1 MNLLLTLPYKTVFE
15 LSQVKIALSELSRV
29 QYSSDEAFA
38 QALSSA
44 FRAYPVLSPLSDKLT
59 SFDAIVSLKK
69 EIALFEQQTPVVHVW
84 VAYPLKPELIDRLS
98 NALQNHYKQSYL
110 LDIQHDPKIIGGIAL
125 EINGKYID
133 KTLLTI
139 TKEVM
144 KTYV

>member
-1 MNLLLTLPYKTVFE
+1 MNLPLTLPYKTVFE

-29 QYSSDEAFA
+29 QYTNEEAFS
-38 QALSSA
+38 QALAAA
-44 FRAYPVLSPLSDKLT
+44 FRAYPVLSPLANKLT
-59 SFDAIVSLKK
+59 NFDAIVSIKK

-84 VAYPLKPELIDRLS
+84 VSYPLKPELIDRLS
-98 NALQNHYKQSYL
+98 TALTSHYKQSYL
-110 LDIQHDPKIIGGIAL
+110 LDIQHDQKIIGGIAL

-144 KTYV
+144 NTYV